1 MGKEAGPVAIAH
13 PGCPSE
19 IVMAYWAKD
28 ESRYWGSDASRMPYP
43 CDKRLSWRR
52 IELMTSDGGVVGVLP
67 DVEIFGTGMIKALC
81 KVIDKQLEDLA
92 QRGR

>member
-1 MGKEAGPVAIAH
+1 
-13 PGCPSE
+13 
-19 IVMAYWAKD
+19 
-28 ESRYWGSDASRMPYP
+28 
-43 CDKRLSWRR
+43 
-52 IELMTSDGGVVGVLP
+52 MTSDGGVVGVLP